1 MKRFLLIDDHEVVRS
16 GINGLLSEIYKPCEV
31 DEAANTDMA
40 AEKLKHQSYDLIMM
54 DIQMPNSDS
63 LGMMEYI
70 NIRYPDAKVLIFSMS
85 SETIYA
91 KRFLKAGAKGFL
103 SKDSSLNEIKKAI
116 NLVLNNRRYVS
127 DALAESLAF
136 NAASNA
142 PENPFEKLSQ
152 REFEI
157 ASLLL
162 SGQTVSEVSRSLNL
176 QTSTV
181 GTHKSRIF
189 EKLGIENIL
198 ELKELATSY
207 NL

>member
-16 GINGLLSEIYKPCEV
+16 GIHSLLSEMYNPCEV
-31 DEAANTDMA
+31 IEAYDADSAT
-40 AEKLKHQSYDLIMM
+40 EKLKQSLYDLIMM

-63 LGMMEYI
+63 LGLMQYI
-70 NIRYPDAKVLIFSMS
+70 NTKYPEAKVLIFSMS
-85 SETIYA
+85 AENLYA

-103 SKDSSLNEIKKAI
+103 SKDASLDEIKKAI
-116 NLVLNNRRYVS
+116 NIVLNNRRYVS
-127 DALAESLAF
+127 DSFAEQL
-136 NAASNA
+136 AASSFSDT
-142 PENPFEKLSQ
+142 PDNPFEKLSQ

-157 ASLLL
+157 ASMLLTGL
-162 SGQTVSEVSRSLNL
+162 TLSEVSKSLNL

-189 EKLGIENIL
+189 EKLGISNIL

-207 NL
+207 NA

>member
-1 MKRFLLIDDHEVVRS
+1 MKKFLLIDDHEVVRS
-16 GINGLLSEIYKPCEV
+16 GINGLLSAIYKPCEV
-31 DEAANTDMA
+31 DEASNTDMA
-40 AEKLKHQSYDLIMM
+40 AEKLKQHTYDLIMM
-54 DIQMPNSDS
+54 DIQMPKSDS

-70 NIRYPDAKVLIFSMS
+70 HVRYPAARVLIFSMS

-103 SKDSSLNEIKKAI
+103 SKDASLDEIKKAI
-116 NLVLNNRRYVS
+116 NLNNRRYVS
-127 DALAESLAF
+127 DTLAESLAF
-136 NAASNA
+136 SSVSNT

-162 SGQTVSEVSRSLNL
+162 SGQSVSEVSRSLNL

-189 EKLGIENIL
+189 EKLGIDNIL
-198 ELKELATSY
+198 ALKELATSY

>member
-1 MKRFLLIDDHEVVRS
+1 MKKFLLIDDHEVVRS
-16 GINGLLSEIYKPCEV
+16 GIRGLLSEIYKPCEV
-31 DEAANTDMA
+31 FEAINTETA
-40 AEKLKHQSYDLIMM
+40 TEKLKQQHYDLVLI

-63 LGMMEYI
+63 LGLMDYI
-70 NIRYPDAKVLIFSMS
+70 NIRYPDTKVLVFSMS
-85 SETIYA
+85 SENIYA

-103 SKDSSLNEIKKAI
+103 SKDSSLDEIKKAI
-116 NLVLNNRRYVS
+116 NLVLSNRRYVS
-127 DALAESLAF
+127 DTLAESLAF
-136 NAASNA
+136 QSTSNS

-162 SGQTVSEVSRSLNL
+162 SGQTVSEVSKSLNL

-189 EKLGIENIL
+189 EKLGIGNIL
-198 ELKELATSY
+198 DLKELATSY

>member
-1 MKRFLLIDDHEVVRS
+1 MKKFLLIDDHEVVRS

-31 DEAANTDMA
+31 EEASNTDMA
-40 AEKLKHQSYDLIMM
+40 AEKLKQQTFDLIMM

-70 NIRYPDAKVLIFSMS
+70 RVRYPDAKVLIFSMS
-85 SETIYA
+85 SESIYA

-103 SKDSSLNEIKKAI
+103 SKDSSLDEIKKAI

-127 DALAESLAF
+127 DTLAESLAF
-136 NAASNA
+136 SSASNS

-162 SGQTVSEVSRSLNL
+162 SGQSVSEVSRALNL

-189 EKLGIENIL
+189 EKLGIDNIL
-198 ELKELATSY
+198 DLKELATSY